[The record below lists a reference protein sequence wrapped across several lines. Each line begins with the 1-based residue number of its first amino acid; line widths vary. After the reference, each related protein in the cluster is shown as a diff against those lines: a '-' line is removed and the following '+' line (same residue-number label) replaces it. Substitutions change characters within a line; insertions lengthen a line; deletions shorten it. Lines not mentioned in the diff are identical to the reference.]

1 MKHKHTVTQDF
12 GTIKHKRTITR
23 DFRTRAFI
31 FALLVVMS
39 LIIVIPYVWMLSN
52 SFKSTV
58 ETMVDASHL
67 LPKEPT
73 LSGYKKVLF
82 GSPFFKWMRNSLVI
96 ACTDTLIVLFTS
108 SILGFVFARYQF
120 HGKSFLFM
128 LLMFTMMVPAQVTM
142 ITSFLLIDRIGLYD
156 SLLALIIPTF
166 VSAFGVYLCKQFC
179 EEIPRELLESAE
191 IDGAGEFRVYFHI
204 VLPQIRPAMGALAI
218 FTFLEHWN
226 DYLNP
231 LIYLSSSDK
240 MTLPLALS
248 FFSTQHQTDLSAV
261 MAASALIMIPSAVVF
276 ILFQKQF
283 IKGIALTGM
292 K

>member
-1 MKHKHTVTQDF
+1 MKKKALSKQDLRSR
-12 GTIKHKRTITR
+12 II
-23 DFRTRAFI
+23 I
-31 FALLVVMS
+31 FAILVLVSVMI
-39 LIIVIPYVWMLSN
+39 LVPYVWMLSN
-52 SFKSTV
+52 SFKSTK

-67 LPKEPT
+67 LPRDPT
-73 LSGYKKVLF
+73 LKGYETVLLK
-82 GSPFFKWMRNSLVI
+82 SPFFQWMKNSLVI
-96 ACTDTLIVLFTS
+96 AVTDTIIVLFTS
-108 SILGFVFARYQF
+108 SILGYIFARFQF
-120 HGKSFLFM
+120 RGKQLLFAI
-128 LLMFTMMVPAQVTM
+128 LMFTMMVPAQVTM

-156 SLLALIIPTF
+156 KLWALIIPMM
-166 VSAFGVYLCKQFC
+166 VNAFGVYLCKQFC
-179 EEIPRELLESAE
+179 EEIPRELIESAK
-191 IDGAGEFRVYFHI
+191 IDGAGDFRIYFRI
-204 VLPQIRPAMGALAI
+204 VLPQIRPALGALAI

-261 MAASALIMIPSAVVF
+261 MAAAALIMIPSAIVF
-276 ILFQKQF
+276 IIFQKQF

>member
-1 MKHKHTVTQDF
+1 MKHKRY
-12 GTIKHKRTITR
+12 IKR
-23 DFRTRAFI
+23 DLRTRMFI
-31 FALLVVMS
+31 FALLLVMS
-39 LIIVIPYVWMLSN
+39 LLIVIPYVWMLSN
-52 SFKSTV
+52 SFKTTM

-67 LPKEPT
+67 LPQNPT

-82 GSPFFKWMRNSLVI
+82 ESPFFHWLKNSVI
-96 ACTDTLIVLFTS
+96 IAVTDTLIVLFTS
-108 SILGFVFARYQF
+108 SILGYTFARF
-120 HGKSFLFM
+120 KFRGKEFLFA

-156 SLLALIIPTF
+156 SLLALIIPAF

-179 EEIPRELLESAE
+179 EEIPKELMESAQ
-191 IDGAGEFRVYFHI
+191 IDGAGEFRVYLHI
-204 VLPQIRPAMGALAI
+204 VLPTIRPAMGALAI

-231 LIYLSSSDK
+231 LIYLSSSEN

-261 MAASALIMIPSAVVF
+261 MAASALIMIPSAIVF
-276 ILFQKQF
+276 IIFQKQF